1 MITLLLIITIT
12 CHHYT
17 KKCQNK
23 IYWHANN
30 IKMENNELKKVH
42 INPICYY
49 FSDIIKFEGFDF
61 DILIDEKSANTL
73 IYDIQN
79 FD

>member
-1 MITLLLIITIT
+1 
-12 CHHYT
+12 
-17 KKCQNK
+17 
-23 IYWHANN
+23 
-30 IKMENNELKKVH
+30 MENNELKKVR
-42 INPICYY
+42 INPTCYY

-61 DILIDEKSANTL
+61 DILIDEKSSANTL